1 MHRIMNHD
9 RAKISIGLGVF
20 FFLRIN
26 VLPKWRHE
34 YIGRS
39 RPFWWRAVIL
49 YLMGMANETLKIYN
63 YY

>member
-9 RAKISIGLGVF
+9 RAKISIGWFVF
-20 FFLRIN
+20 FFLQIN

-39 RPFWWRAVIL
+39 KAVL
-49 YLMGMANETLKIYN
+49 VTSGHSLFDGDGKWNFKNL
-63 YY
+63 